1 FFSLISFAILGHIN
15 WLLGLTIGV
24 CLMAGAFVG
33 AHSALLFG
41 SKFIRPVFVTV
52 VSVLAI
58 KLAYDAWFVGLS

>member
-1 FFSLISFAILGHIN
+1 MG
-15 WLLGLTIGV
+15 G

-33 AHSALLFG
+33 AHSAIRFG

-52 VSVLAI
+52 VSILAI